1 MLKTGQL
8 FMALALGG
16 SALAAQGPAAPAA
29 PAGSAGPAE
38 LCRAASEAK
47 LGQWASYDVRGGQAD
62 GSKLK
67 FAIVGSDRRGD
78 TTLYWL
84 EIAGG
89 AATDPSRNGIMQIL
103 VPGPGARAT
112 SIHGMIVKIGSQP
125 AMKMSPQMLG
135 MMGSHMAQ
143 DNMAME
149 FARQCATGRVVGP
162 ETVTVPAGAI
172 PAIHV
177 KSADGG
183 DAWLAKDIPFG
194 LVKAVGK
201 QGTLVLT
208 GHGSDAKSSIAETPQ
223 EMPIIPGMPKP

>member
-8 FMALALGG
+8 CMALALGG
-16 SALAAQGPAAPAA
+16 SALAAQTPAAPASQ
-29 PAGSAGPAE
+29 AGSTEE

-47 LGQWASYDVRGGQAD
+47 IGQWASYDVSGGQAD

-67 FAIVGSDRRGD
+67 FAIVGSERRGD

-84 EIAGG
+84 EIAGSSLQNP
-89 AATDPSRNGIMQIL
+89 ARNGIVQML

-112 SIHGMIVKIGSQP
+112 SIHGMIVKVGSQP
-125 AMKMSPQMLG
+125 AMKMSAQMLG
-135 MMGSHMAQ
+135 MMGSRLAQ

-162 ETVTVPAGAI
+162 ETVTVPAGSI

-183 DAWLAKDIPFG
+183 DAWLAKDVPFG

-208 GHGSDAKSSIAETPQ
+208 GHGSDAKSSITETPQ

>member
-8 FMALALGG
+8 FMVLVFGG
-16 SALAAQGPAAPAA
+16 SALAAQGPAAPA
-29 PAGSAGPAE
+29 GPVGGAAE

-47 LGQWASYDVRGGQAD
+47 IGQWASYDVSGGKAD
-62 GSKLK
+62 GTKLK
-67 FAIVGSDRRGD
+67 FAIVGSERRGD

-89 AATDPSRNGIMQIL
+89 SAKDPASNGIMQML

-112 SIHGMIVKIGSQP
+112 SIHGMIVKVGSQP

-135 MMGSHMAQ
+135 MVGSHMAQ
-143 DNMAME
+143 DNIAME

-162 ETVTVPAGAI
+162 ETVSVPAGSI

-177 KSADGG
+177 QGADSG

-201 QGTLVLT
+201 RGSLVLT
-208 GHGSDAKSSIAETPQ
+208 GRGWDAKSSITETPQ
-223 EMPIIPGMPKP
+223 EMPLIPGMPKP

>member
-1 MLKTGQL
+1 MLKTGHL

-16 SALAAQGPAAPAA
+16 SALAAQGPAG
-29 PAGSAGPAE
+29 PAGTAE

-47 LGQWASYDVRGGQAD
+47 VGQWASYDVTGGQAD

-67 FAIVGSDRRGD
+67 FAIVGSERRGD

-84 EIAGG
+84 EIAGSS
-89 AATDPSRNGIMQIL
+89 AQDPRRNGIMQML

-112 SIHGMIVKIGSQP
+112 SIHGMILKVGSQP
-125 AMKMSPQMLG
+125 AMKLSPQMLG

-143 DNMAME
+143 DNIALE

-162 ETVTVPAGAI
+162 ETVTVPAGSI

-177 KSADGG
+177 TSADGG
-183 DAWLAKDIPFG
+183 EAWLAKDIPFG
-194 LVKAVGK
+194 LVKAIGK

-208 GHGSDAKSSIAETPQ
+208 GHGLDAKSSIVETPQ
-223 EMPIIPGMPKP
+223 DMPMIPGMPKP

>member
-1 MLKTGQL
+1 MVKTGQL
-8 FMALALGG
+8 LTALALGG
-16 SALAAQGPAAPAA
+16 SALAAQGPAAAA
-29 PAGSAGPAE
+29 GGPAE

-47 LGQWASYDVRGGQAD
+47 IGQWASYDVSGGQAD

-67 FAIVGSDRRGD
+67 FAIVGSERRGD

-84 EIAGG
+84 EIAGSS
-89 AATDPSRNGIMQIL
+89 AQNPSRNGIMQML

-112 SIHGMIVKIGSQP
+112 SIHGMIVKVGSQP
-125 AMKMSPQMLG
+125 ALRMSPQMLG

-177 KSADGG
+177 QSADGG

-208 GHGSDAKSSIAETPQ
+208 GHGSDAKSSITEAPQ

>member
-8 FMALALGG
+8 FMALAFGG
-16 SALAAQGPAAPAA
+16 SALAAQGPASPAD
-29 PAGSAGPAE
+29 

-47 LGQWASYDVRGGQAD
+47 IGQWASYDVSGGQAD

-67 FAIVGSDRRGD
+67 LAIVGSERRGD
-78 TTLYWL
+78 TTLYWF
-84 EIAGG
+84 EIAGSS
-89 AATDPSRNGIMQIL
+89 AKDPGRNGIMQML

-112 SIHGMIVKIGSQP
+112 SIHGMIVKVGSQP

-135 MMGSHMAQ
+135 MIGSHMAQ
-143 DNMAME
+143 DNLAME
-149 FARQCATGRVVGP
+149 FARQCATSRVVGP
-162 ETVTVPAGAI
+162 ETVTVPAGSI

-183 DAWLAKDIPFG
+183 DAWLAKGIPFG

-208 GHGSDAKSSIAETPQ
+208 GHGSDAKSAITETPQ
-223 EMPIIPGMPKP
+223 EMPVIPGMPKP

>member
-8 FMALALGG
+8 FMALVLGG
-16 SALAAQGPAAPAA
+16 SALAAQGT
-29 PAGSAGPAE
+29 AGLTE
-38 LCRAASEAK
+38 LCRAASEARI
-47 LGQWASYDVRGGQAD
+47 GQWASYDVSGGQAA
-62 GSKLK
+62 GSKIRL
-67 FAIVGSDRRGD
+67 AMVGSERRGD
-78 TTLYWL
+78 TTLYWM

-89 AATDPSRNGIMQIL
+89 SAKDPGSNGIMQVL
-103 VPGPGARAT
+103 VPGPGAQAT
-112 SIHGMIVKIGSQP
+112 SIHGIIVKVGTQP

-149 FARQCATGRVVGP
+149 IARQCATARVVGP
-162 ETVTVPAGAI
+162 ETVSVPAGSIA
-172 PAIHV
+172 AIHV

-201 QGTLVLT
+201 QGLVLT
-208 GHGSDAKSSIAETPQ
+208 GYGSDAKSSITETPQ
-223 EMPIIPGMPKP
+223 DMPTIPGMPKP

>member
-8 FMALALGG
+8 FLALALGG
-16 SALAAQGPAAPAA
+16 SALAAQGPA
-29 PAGSAGPAE
+29 GPAE

-47 LGQWASYDVRGGQAD
+47 IGQWASYDVSGGQGG
-62 GSKLK
+62 GSKIK
-67 FAIVGSDRRGD
+67 FAIVGSERRGD
-78 TTLYWL
+78 TTLYWM

-89 AATDPSRNGIMQIL
+89 STKDPGSNGIMQIL

-112 SIHGMIVKIGSQP
+112 SIHGIIVKVGSQP

-135 MMGSHMAQ
+135 MMGARMAQ
-143 DNMAME
+143 DNMALE
-149 FARQCATGRVVGP
+149 FARQCATGHVVGP
-162 ETVTVPAGAI
+162 ETVSVPAGSI

-177 KSADGG
+177 TSADGG

-208 GHGSDAKSSIAETPQ
+208 GRGGDAKSSITETPQ
-223 EMPIIPGMPKP
+223 EMPTIPVMQKP